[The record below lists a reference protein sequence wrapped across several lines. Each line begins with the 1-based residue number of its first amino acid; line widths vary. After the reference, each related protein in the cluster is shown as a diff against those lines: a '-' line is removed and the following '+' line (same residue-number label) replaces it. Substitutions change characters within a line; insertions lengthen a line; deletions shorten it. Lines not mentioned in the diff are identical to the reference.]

1 MYVLSRSLNVEVVGL
16 LNGAKKLNGAK
27 TLPAACP
34 ACRRPAAACRLL
46 RPPGASRYCIWTFG
60 HPIVR
65 IRTMMDVLIRKSY
78 NASRELEMLW
88 ELGQDM

>member
-1 MYVLSRSLNVEVVGL
+1 MREIGGLAHGWVKHLLGVQSYMLHPGMY
-16 LNGAKKLNGAK
+16 
-27 TLPAACP
+27 
-34 ACRRPAAACRLL
+34 
-46 RPPGASRYCIWTFG
+46 WTFG

>member
-1 MYVLSRSLNVEVVGL
+1 MRLRRRLSEEGGALLVFLLRRRESGVSIKLSCMIYALSR
-16 LNGAKKLNGAK
+16 
-27 TLPAACP
+27 C
-34 ACRRPAAACRLL
+34 
-46 RPPGASRYCIWTFG
+46 WTFG